1 MTATQDQAAQDQTKG
16 RLIRG
21 GGFLIQESAP
31 QDIYTPE
38 DFDDTLRQIADTT
51 ETFVDREIMPV
62 ITDLENKKE
71 GLNRALLQKAGEL
84 GLTAVEIPEE
94 YDGLDLPKAASVIIA
109 EKTSKAGGF
118 GVTYGAH
125 QSIGSLPT
133 VYFGTPEQKAKY
145 LPKLA
150 TAEMIAAYCLTEPSS
165 GSDAQAAKT
174 TAVLSEDGTHYVL
187 NGSKM
192 WISNGGIAD
201 LFTVFAQLKTPEGNK
216 FSAFLVERAFEGVS
230 TGAEEH
236 KMGIR
241 SSSTVV
247 LRLDGVKVPVENL
260 LGGVGAGAKIAFN
273 ILNVGRYKLGAGGV
287 GGAKDALELSTK
299 YALEREQ
306 FGQPIANFGAVQEKL
321 ANIAVRTYAVESA
334 LYRIV
339 GLIDAAIAG
348 GTDKLKAIEEYA
360 VEASIIKVLGSEL
373 LDYAVDEGVQ
383 IHGGVGYSQEYAIE
397 RAYRDARINRIFEGT
412 NEINRLLIPSML
424 LKRAMKGELPLM
436 QAAQKLQA
444 ELLEFSFDEDD
455 TETPL
460 AHEAKVIANL
470 KKLGLLVA
478 GAAAMKYGPQIE
490 SRQEILMRVADIA
503 MLAFASESALL
514 RTRKLG
520 SPELQ
525 VEMTQVYTYEAA
537 EKAATLAREALG
549 MIAEGDDLRVMLSA
563 VKRFTKHDA
572 VNTIRLRRHVTK
584 AVLESRGYPAPRARA

>member
-1 MTATQDQAAQDQTKG
+1 MTATQEKATPKLFKG
-16 RLIRG
+16 G
-21 GGFLIQESAP
+21 MFLIAETDP
-31 QDIYTPE
+31 QNVYTPE
-38 DFDDTLRQIADTT
+38 DFDDVLKQIADTT
-51 ETFVDREIMPV
+51 TTFAEREIMPRMAE
-62 ITDLENKKE
+62 LEAKQE
-71 GLNRALLQKAGEL
+71 GLNKELLRKAGEL

-94 YDGLDLPKAASVIIA
+94 YGGLDLPKAASVIIA
-109 EKTSKAGGF
+109 EKTAKTGGF
-118 GVTYGAH
+118 AVTYGAH

-133 VYFGTPEQKAKY
+133 VYFGTEQQKTKY
-145 LPKLA
+145 LPALA

-174 TAVLSEDGTHYVL
+174 TATLSDDGTHYTL
-187 NGSKM
+187 QGSKM

-201 LFTVFAQLKTPEGNK
+201 LYTVFAQVKTDEGNK
-216 FSAFLVERAFEGVS
+216 LSAFLVERTFPGVS

-247 LRLDGVKVPVENL
+247 LNLDQVKVPAENL
-260 LGGVGAGAKIAFN
+260 LGSVGDGAKIAFN

-287 GGAKDALELSTK
+287 GGAKDALELSAR

-321 ANIAVRTYAVESA
+321 ANIALRTYAVESA

-339 GLIDAAIAG
+339 GLIDTAIDSG
-348 GTDKLKAIEEYA
+348 IDKLKAIEEYA

-412 NEINRLLIPSML
+412 NEINRLLIPGML
-424 LKRAMKGELPLM
+424 LRRAMKGELPLM
-436 QAAQKLQA
+436 QAAQNLQA
-444 ELLEFSFDEDD
+444 ELLELSFDTDEDD
-455 TETPL
+455 TPL
-460 AHEAKVIANL
+460 AAEAKTIQNL
-470 KKLGLLVA
+470 KKLALLVA
-478 GAAAMKYGPQIE
+478 GSAAMKYGPGLE

-503 MLAFASESALL
+503 MVTYAAESALL

-520 SPELQ
+520 NPELQ

-537 EKAATLAREALG
+537 EYGATLAKEALG
-549 MIAEGDDLRVMLSA
+549 MIAEGDELRTLLMAL
-563 VKRFTKHDA
+563 KRFTKHEPL
-572 VNTIRLRRHVTK
+572 NTIRLRRHITK
-584 AVLESRGYPAPRARA
+584 AVLEARGYPAPRARA

>member
-1 MTATQDQAAQDQTKG
+1 MTATQEKANQAQQLFKGGMFLLTQQDAANVY
-16 RLIRG
+16 
-21 GGFLIQESAP
+21 S
-31 QDIYTPE
+31 PE
-38 DFDDTLRQIADTT
+38 DFDDVLRQIIDTT
-51 ETFVDREIMPV
+51 NTFVEREIMPV
-62 ITDLENKKE
+62 MNELEAKQE
-71 GLNRALLQKAGEL
+71 GLNAKLLKKAGEL

-94 YDGLDLPKAASVIIA
+94 YDGLDLPKAASVLIA
-109 EKTSKAGGF
+109 EKTAKTGGF

-133 VYFGTPEQKAKY
+133 VYFGNEAQKAKY

-150 TAEMIAAYCLTEPSS
+150 SAEMIAAYCLTEPGS

-201 LFTVFAQLKTPEGNK
+201 LYTVFAQLRTPEGNK

-247 LRLDGVKVPVENL
+247 LRLDNVKVPVENL

-273 ILNVGRYKLGAGGV
+273 ILNIGRYKLGAGGV
-287 GGAKDALELSTK
+287 GGAKDALELSAK
-299 YALEREQ
+299 YAQEREQ
-306 FGQPIANFGAVQEKL
+306 FGKPIAAFGAIQEKL
-321 ANIAVRTYAVESA
+321 ATIALRTYAVESA
-334 LYRIV
+334 VYRLV
-339 GLIDAAIAG
+339 GLIDSAIAN

-373 LDYAVDEGVQ
+373 LDYAVDEGLQ

-412 NEINRLLIPSML
+412 NEINRLLIPGML

-444 ELLEFSFDEDD
+444 ELMELSFDEDD
-455 TETPL
+455 LSAPL
-460 AHEAKVIANL
+460 AAEEKVIGGL
-470 KKLGLLVA
+470 KKLALLVA
-478 GAAAMKYGPQIE
+478 GAAAMKYGPELE
-490 SRQEILMRVADIA
+490 SRQEILMRVADVV
-503 MLAFASESALL
+503 MLAFAAESALL

-520 SPELQ
+520 NPELQ

-549 MIAEGDDLRVMLSA
+549 MIASGDDLRLMLSA
-563 VKRFTKHDA
+563 VKRFTKHEA
-572 VNTIRLRRHVTK
+572 LNTIRARRHVAA
-584 AVLESRGYPAPRARA
+584 AVLEANGYPSPKARA

>member
-1 MTATQDQAAQDQTKG
+1 MTVLQDKASESKNVFKG
-16 RLIRG
+16 G
-21 GGFLIQESAP
+21 MFLIASQSP

-38 DFDDTLRQIADTT
+38 DMDDTLRQIGEVT
-51 ETFVDREIMPV
+51 EAFIQGEVMPV
-62 ITDLENKKE
+62 IKDLEAKHE
-71 GLNRALLQKAGEL
+71 GLNAKLLKQAGEL
-84 GLTAVEIPEE
+84 GLTAVEVPEE
-94 YDGLDLPKAASVIIA
+94 YGGLDLPKTASLVIA
-109 EKTSKAGGF
+109 EKFSQTGGF
-118 GVTYGAH
+118 AVTYGAH

-133 VYFGTPEQKAKY
+133 VYFGNDAQKAKY

-150 TAEMIAAYCLTEPSS
+150 SAEMIAAYCLTEPSS

-174 TAVLSEDGTHYVL
+174 TAVLSEDGTYYTL

-201 LFTVFAQLKTPEGNK
+201 LYTVFAQVKTEQGNK
-216 FSAFLVERAFEGVS
+216 LSAFLVERAFEGVS

-247 LRLDGVKVPVENL
+247 LRLDNVKVPAENL

-287 GGAKDALELSTK
+287 GGAKDALAISTR

-321 ANIAVRTYAVESA
+321 ANIALRTYAVESA

-339 GLIDAAIAG
+339 GLIDAAIDG

-360 VEASIIKVLGSEL
+360 VEASMIKVLGSEL
-373 LDYAVDEGVQ
+373 LDYAVDEGLQ
-383 IHGGVGYSQEYAIE
+383 IHGGVGYSEEYAIE
-397 RAYRDARINRIFEGT
+397 RAYRDSRINRIFEGT
-412 NEINRLLIPSML
+412 NEINRLLIPGML

-436 QAAQKLQA
+436 QAAQKLQS
-444 ELLEFSFDEDD
+444 ELMEFSFDEDED
-455 TETPL
+455 ETPL
-460 AHEAKVIANL
+460 AAETKVTANL
-470 KKLGLLVA
+470 KKVALLVS
-478 GAAAMKYGPQIE
+478 GAAAMKYGPQLE

-503 MLAFASESALL
+503 MLAFAAESAVL

-520 SPELQ
+520 NPELQ

-537 EKAATLAREALG
+537 EKVATLAREALG
-549 MIAEGDDLRVMLSA
+549 MIADGDDLRVMLSA
-563 VKRFTKHDA
+563 VKRFTKHEML
-572 VNTIRLRRHVTK
+572 NTIRLRRHITK
-584 AVLESRGYPAPRARA
+584 AVLEAQAYPAPRA

>member
-1 MTATQDQAAQDQTKG
+1 MTATQEKATPQLFKG
-16 RLIRG
+16 G
-21 GGFLIQESAP
+21 MFLIAQ
-31 QDIYTPE
+31 QDAKNVFTPE
-38 DFDDTLRQIADTT
+38 DFDEVLRQIADTT
-51 ETFVDREIMPV
+51 ETFVEREVMPV
-62 ITDLENKKE
+62 MADLEAKKE
-71 GLNRALLQKAGEL
+71 GLNRQLLQKTGEL

-94 YDGLDLPKAASVIIA
+94 YGGLDLPKAASVVIA
-109 EKTSKAGGF
+109 EKTAKTGGF

-133 VYFGTPEQKAKY
+133 VYFGNDAQKAKY
-145 LPKLA
+145 LPALA

-174 TAVLSEDGTHYVL
+174 SAVLSEDGTYYTL

-201 LFTVFAQLKTPEGNK
+201 LYTVFAQVRTPEGNK
-216 FSAFLVERAFEGVS
+216 LSAFLVERAFEGVS

-247 LRLDGVKVPVENL
+247 LNLDNVRVPAENL
-260 LGGVGAGAKIAFN
+260 LGGVGMGAKIAFN

-306 FGQPIANFGAVQEKL
+306 FGQPIANFGAIQEKL
-321 ANIAVRTYAVESA
+321 AEIALRTYAVESA
-334 LYRIV
+334 LYRLV
-339 GLIDAAIAG
+339 GLIDGAIEEGPDHSAG
-348 GTDKLKAIEEYA
+348 KLKAIEEYA
-360 VEASIIKVLGSEL
+360 VEASILKVLGSEL

-412 NEINRLLIPSML
+412 NEINRLLIPGQL
-424 LKRAMKGELPLM
+424 LKRAMKGDLPLM
-436 QAAQKLQA
+436 QAAQKLQG
-444 ELLEFSFDEDD
+444 ELLEFSFDED
-455 TETPL
+455 ESGAPL
-460 AHEAKVIANL
+460 VAEEKIVANL
-470 KKLGLLVA
+470 KKLALMIA
-478 GAAAMKYGPQIE
+478 GGAAMKYGAQLE
-490 SRQEILMRVADIA
+490 SRQEILMRVADIV
-503 MLAFASESALL
+503 MLAFAGESALL

-520 SPELQ
+520 NPELQ
-525 VEMTQVYTYEAA
+525 VEMTQVYAYEAA

-549 MIAEGDDLRVMLSA
+549 MIADGDDLRMMLSA
-563 VKRFTKHDA
+563 VKRLTKHDA
-572 VNTIRLRRHVTK
+572 LNTIRLRRHIMK
-584 AVLESRGYPAPRARA
+584 AVLEARGYPAPKVRA